1 MKNRLIIGI
10 ILFTFLTTINF
21 KQEKIISKFD
31 IKEINV
37 EKNFLIK
44 EQEIK
49 QLLSPIYNKNLLF
62 LKNKEI
68 ETLLMQNDLIESFN
82 IKKKYPNSLLI
93 RIFEKKPILI
103 LYNKTNKFYLSDKI
117 EIIKFKPIHGYKNLP
132 YVFGNKEQFKIFY
145 NNLKKINFPF
155 DLIIKYTL
163 YESNRWD
170 LETKNKKI
178 IKLPRRGYTESLKN
192 FLDLSVKESYKNFD
206 TFDFRIKDQLILK

>member
-1 MKNRLIIGI
+1 MKKRLIIGI
-10 ILFTFLTTINF
+10 ILLTFLTTINF

-31 IKEINV
+31 IKEINI
-37 EKNFLIK
+37 EKNSLIK
-44 EQEIK
+44 EQDIK
-49 QLLSPIYNKNLLF
+49 RLLTPIYNKNLLF
-62 LKNKEI
+62 LKSKEI

-82 IKKKYPNSLLI
+82 IKKKYPNSLSI

-117 EIIKFKPIHGYKNLP
+117 ELIKFKPIKGYKNLP

-155 DLIIKYTL
+155 DLINKYTL

-170 LETKNKKI
+170 LETKSKKM
-178 IKLPRRGYTESLKN
+178 IKLPQKGYTESLKN
-192 FLDLSVKESYKNFD
+192 FLDLSTKESYKKFD
-206 TFDFRIKDQLILK
+206 TFDYRIKDQLILK

>member
-44 EQEIK
+44 EKEIK

-93 RIFEKKPILI
+93 RIFEKK
-103 LYNKTNKFYLSDKI
+103 KTNF
-117 EIIKFKPIHGYKNLP
+117 N
-132 YVFGNKEQFKIFY
+132 
-145 NNLKKINFPF
+145 
-155 DLIIKYTL
+155 
-163 YESNRWD
+163 
-170 LETKNKKI
+170 
-178 IKLPRRGYTESLKN
+178 SL
-192 FLDLSVKESYKNFD
+192 
-206 TFDFRIKDQLILK
+206 